1 MKEIAIV
8 KRRARVLPAFLA
20 LLLVALLVLAGLWML
35 GMLPG
40 VAPPRVDVLNMI
52 GADGGRSVLQT
63 SFQTSIV

>member
-40 VAPPRVDVLNMI
+40 VAPPRVDVLNMLD
-52 GADGGRSVLQT
+52 AERGRPVLQT